1 MEHLHSGNRRCE
13 RLYSELAVIREQGKV
28 LMELHWGQITA
39 GAVLGIVIAQ
49 LLNHLFAKVR
59 ASRER
64 RVVKQN
70 AAASE
75 FKVAFNDALLNLS
88 IAQHTV
94 ALILGQ
100 TFRDH
105 EIAYHRFREHVPDQ
119 NRKKFDEAWSMYK
132 RYFKANAKHAQDYQ
146 FASAQTDYESEQR
159 KVAAALLKEI
169 LAFAEEV

>member
-1 MEHLHSGNRRCE
+1 
-13 RLYSELAVIREQGKV
+13 
-28 LMELHWGQITA
+28 MELHWGEITA
-39 GAVLGIVIAQ
+39 GAVLGIVITQ
-49 LLNHLFAKVR
+49 LLNRLFVKIR

-64 RVVKQN
+64 RVVKRN

-75 FKVAFNDALLNLS
+75 FKIAFNEALLNLS

-94 ALILGQ
+94 AHILGQ
-100 TFRDH
+100 TFSDH
-105 EIAYHRFREHVPDQ
+105 EEAYHRFREHLPDQ
-119 NRKKFDEAWSMYK
+119 NRKKFDEAWSIYK

-159 KVAAALLKEI
+159 KVAAALLKEL

>member
-1 MEHLHSGNRRCE
+1 MG
-13 RLYSELAVIREQGKV
+13 
-28 LMELHWGQITA
+28 LHWGEITA

-49 LLNHLFAKVR
+49 LVNHLFAKIK
-59 ASRER
+59 ASRVRKIVE
-64 RVVKQN
+64 QD

-94 ALILGQ
+94 AHILGQ

-105 EIAYHRFREHVPDQ
+105 EMAYQRFREHVPDQ
-119 NRKKFDEAWSMYK
+119 NRKKFDEAWSIYK

-159 KVAAALLKEI
+159 KVAAALLKEL

>member
-1 MEHLHSGNRRCE
+1 
-13 RLYSELAVIREQGKV
+13 
-28 LMELHWGQITA
+28 MELHWGEITA

-49 LLNHLFAKVR
+49 LVNHLFAKIRASPVGR
-59 ASRER
+59 TVSNGASRER
-64 RVVKQN
+64 KAVNQN

-75 FKVAFNDALLNLS
+75 FKIAFNEALLNLS

-94 ALILGQ
+94 AHILGQ
-100 TFRDH
+100 TFSDH
-105 EIAYHRFREHVPDQ
+105 EEAYHRFREHLPDQ
-119 NRKKFDEAWSMYK
+119 NRKKFDEAWSIYK

-159 KVAAALLKEI
+159 KVAAALLKEL

>member
-1 MEHLHSGNRRCE
+1 
-13 RLYSELAVIREQGKV
+13 
-28 LMELHWGQITA
+28 MELHWGQITA

-49 LLNHLFAKVR
+49 LVNHIFAKIR

-64 RVVKQN
+64 EAVEQDE
-70 AAASE
+70 ATSE
-75 FKVAFNDALLNLS
+75 FKVAFNEALLNLS

-94 ALILGQ
+94 AHILGQ

-105 EIAYHRFREHVPDQ
+105 EVAYYRFREHVPEQ
-119 NRKKFDEAWSMYK
+119 NGKKFDEAWSMYK

-159 KVAAALLKEI
+159 KVAAALLKEL